1 MGKWDDFKR
10 EEEPKLTGK
19 KRCVIVSVEES
30 VSAKGNDMIVIGIRP
45 SGCRFT
51 VRGYLVKNDRFNRDA
66 TAFFDAFPEIE
77 FGNFSFVEWVG
88 AEGAVNLVEDDRGY
102 LKIKNFIDAVSARD
116 LPPFEGDKPERQT
129 LTSLEDET
137 EDDSDS
143 FPF

>member
-77 FGNFSFVEWVG
+77 FGNFSFVEWIG
-88 AEGAVNLVEDDRGY
+88 AEGCVNLIEDDRGY
-102 LKIKNFIDAVSARD
+102 LKIKNFVDPVSARD
-116 LPPFEGDKPERQT
+116 LPPYEGDKPERQKIT
-129 LTSLEDET
+129 ALEEDED
-137 EDDSDS
+137 ED
-143 FPF
+143 FPFDV

>member
-45 SGCRFT
+45 SGCKFT

-88 AEGAVNLVEDDRGY
+88 CEGAVNLVEDDRGY

-116 LPPFEGDKPERQT
+116 LPPYEGDKPPRQQI
-129 LTSLEDET
+129 TSLEEET
-137 EDDSDS
+137 EDDDEM
-143 FPF
+143 PF